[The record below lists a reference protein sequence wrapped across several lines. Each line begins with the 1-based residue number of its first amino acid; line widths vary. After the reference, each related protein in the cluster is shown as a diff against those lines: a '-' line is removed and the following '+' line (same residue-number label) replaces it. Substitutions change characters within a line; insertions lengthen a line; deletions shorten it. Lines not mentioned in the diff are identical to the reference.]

1 LRRIT
6 MKRAIDLVRIDAQ
19 SVVDGRIQHLE
30 RLKGEHVF
38 VTGGTGFLGA
48 WLLEI
53 FKVLNEEYGFSL
65 CVTIYSRNSRSF
77 ASRWPHLAKT
87 AGVKFI
93 DGDIRHLVEVPRDVR
108 YIIHAAALTD
118 RRLLASQPSAV
129 AEVNAVGTLRIMRAA
144 NILED
149 IQRLV
154 LLSSGLVP
162 GNQSPDRESID
173 EAYAG
178 PSRCTDV
185 SAVYADSK
193 RLAEVVAQSAISEFK
208 LPVVI
213 LRPFAFVGPYLSLQL
228 PWAVTDFI
236 RDSFN
241 GGPVRI
247 MGDGSTVR
255 SLMYGSDYAFWV
267 LMALVNGRPRE
278 TYNVGSPHAV
288 DMVSLA
294 QLITRSFNP
303 VPQIL
308 TGTGQLNHE
317 RSRLIPNIEK
327 ARRELGVELTVSLPE
342 AIKRTIN
349 WNRYLI
355 NP

>member
-1 LRRIT
+1 MSRNI
-6 MKRAIDLVRIDAQ
+6 MKRAIDLVRTDAQ
-19 SVVDGRIQHLE
+19 RVVDRRVQQLE

-53 FKVLNEEYGFSL
+53 VKVLNEEHGFSL
-65 CVTIYSRNSRSF
+65 CVTIYSRNSQSF
-77 ASRWPHLAKT
+77 ASRWPHLAQT
-87 AGVKFI
+87 VGVNFI
-93 DGDIRHLVEVPRDVR
+93 DGDIRHLAEVPRDVR

-129 AEVNAVGTLRIMRAA
+129 AEVNAMGTHRIVRAA
-144 NILED
+144 NLLED
-149 IQRLV
+149 IQKLV
-154 LLSSGLVP
+154 FLSSGLVP
-162 GNQSPDRESID
+162 GNQSPDQERID
-173 EAYAG
+173 ETYAG

-185 SAVYADSK
+185 SAVYAESK
-193 RLAEVVAQSAISEFK
+193 RFGEVVAQSAVSEFK

-236 RDSFN
+236 RDSFT

-267 LMALVNGRPRE
+267 LMALANGRPRE

-288 DMVSLA
+288 DMMSLA
-294 QLITRSFNP
+294 QMITCSFNP

-308 TGTGQLNHE
+308 TRTGQLNYE
-317 RSRLIPNIEK
+317 RSRLVPNVEK
-327 ARRELGVELTVSLPE
+327 ARRELGVELTVSLPD
-342 AIKRTIN
+342 ALTRTIN